1 MELTRENSPSL
12 LHPYLEEINSLY
24 QVYIKTMELKRRRD
38 ELGGIELIKAWA
50 YVSYAYA
57 RDIWFNL
64 TTASWMFRDAAQLSK
79 LTFTA
84 RLRGYRLGRDLS
96 KAAIA
101 EFLCDHWLD
110 QADPSGD
117 HC

>member
-12 LHPYLEEINSLY
+12 LYPYLKEINSLY
-24 QVYIKTMELKRRRD
+24 QIYLKAMELKRRRD
-38 ELGGIELIKAWA
+38 ELGGVELVAAWSYVGYA
-50 YVSYAYA
+50 YV
-57 RDIWFNL
+57 RDVCFNL
-64 TTASWMFRDAAQLSK
+64 TTASRMFRDAAQLPK

-84 RLRGYRLGRDLS
+84 RLRGYRLGRDLE